1 MCVGVCTGLDEP
13 PAGDVAGVAVRQ
25 HLVRIGQVDQVHGGT
40 AGRRSGQLQQ
50 GDIVSNTGAKSK
62 TQQNSNFPS
71 IFKF

>member
-50 GDIVSNTGAKSK
+50 GDIVSNTGARGKK
-62 TQQNSNFPS
+62 QNPA
-71 IFKF
+71 KF